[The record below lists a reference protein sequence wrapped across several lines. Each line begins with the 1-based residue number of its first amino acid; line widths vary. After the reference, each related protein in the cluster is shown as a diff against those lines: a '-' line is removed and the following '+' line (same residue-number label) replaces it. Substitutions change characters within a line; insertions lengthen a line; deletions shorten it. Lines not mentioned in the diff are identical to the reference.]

1 MKVTEAGI
9 ILCFVLVIAFLF
21 AWHERMSIASQ
32 CERVGGFY
40 VGDRDFVCSPKK
52 KEPKQ

>member
-1 MKVTEAGI
+1 MKITEAGI
-9 ILCFVLVIAFLF
+9 ILCFILVISTIFIWF
-21 AWHERMSIASQ
+21 ERMSIAEQ